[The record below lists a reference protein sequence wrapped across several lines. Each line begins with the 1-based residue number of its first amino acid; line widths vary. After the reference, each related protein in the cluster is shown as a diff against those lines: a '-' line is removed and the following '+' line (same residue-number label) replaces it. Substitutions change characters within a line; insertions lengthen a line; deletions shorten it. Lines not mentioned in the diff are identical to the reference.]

1 MISDIVYSK
10 AFDGEFHSVTP
21 WWGGGPYGTVKDE
34 KCNIWYPSAETI
46 NGKTKWFVR
55 HLLWTC
61 EDGEFNHVELEK
73 RVEELFGYVGKKSP
87 KTSTLRLVV
96 NASEKNKSRPSLDT
110 RYEGVP
116 RVELGHM
123 GNKWDY
129 LEEYDYPV
137 DGLTINVKIFAPA
150 KELFGDSG
158 SSINSA
164 KKLAAAIM
172 LTLAYAGIGKAANR
186 GFGRFYPNIDQL
198 NQNSDQDLAQ
208 IAKLIVSGE
217 VEDQKEAITKGAE
230 LLLNKNCADKIT
242 KMVHFVQCPGN
253 GKPIADAMTI
263 INNAFIKRNNPFMRR
278 QKGDFSVLGLPR
290 AKKKPA
296 KPYERDGTKHY
307 EIYERRQSPLIAS
320 PIVKEEKLFG
330 VYKTVKGVMLIE
342 LYHGD
347 FDTGEILVKDDNKE
361 PKRPIIKFE
370 DALGFVRNDIARCQ
384 PGRPPSNFNQHTGGN
399 NSWSR
404 RYI

>member
-34 KCNIWYPSAETI
+34 KNNIWYPSAETI
-46 NGKTKWFVR
+46 NGKTKWFAR

-73 RVEELFGYVGKKSP
+73 RVEELFGYVGKTSP

-96 NASEKNKSRPSLDT
+96 NASEKNTSRPSQDP
-110 RYEGVP
+110 RYKELP
-116 RVELGHM
+116 RVKLGHM
-123 GNKWDY
+123 GNKWHY

-150 KELFGDSG
+150 EELFGDSG

-242 KMVHFVQCPGN
+242 KMVHPVQCPGN

-263 INNAFIKRNNPFMRR
+263 INNAFMSRKR
-278 QKGDFSVLGLPR
+278 GDFSVLGLPR
-290 AKKKPA
+290 AKKMPA
-296 KPYERDGTKHY
+296 KQDET
-307 EIYERRQSPLIAS
+307 YERRQSPLIAS
-320 PIVKEEKLFG
+320 PIVKEEKLYG

-347 FDTGEILVKDDNKE
+347 FDTGEILVKDGNKE
-361 PKRPIIKFE
+361 PKRPRNEFE
-370 DALGFVRNDIARCQ
+370 KALRYVLDDLARCQ
-384 PGRPPSNFNQHTGGN
+384 SGRPRPNFNQHTGGN

>member
-10 AFDGEFHSVTP
+10 TFEGKFHSVTP

-34 KCNIWYPSAETI
+34 KNNIWYPSAETI
-46 NGKTKWFVR
+46 NGKTKWFAR

-61 EDGEFNHVELEK
+61 KDGEFNHVELEK
-73 RVEELFGYVGKKSP
+73 RVEELFGYVGKTSP
-87 KTSTLRLVV
+87 KTSTLRLIVS
-96 NASEKNKSRPSLDT
+96 ASKKNTSKPSQDSSYEKL
-110 RYEGVP
+110 P
-116 RVELGHM
+116 RVKFVHTGV
-123 GNKWDY
+123 KWDY
-129 LEEYDYPV
+129 LEEYDDPV

-150 KELFGDSG
+150 EGLSGDSG

-172 LTLAYAGIGKAANR
+172 LTLAYAGIGRAANR
-186 GFGRFYPNIDQL
+186 GFGRFYPNLDQL
-198 NQNSDQDLAQ
+198 NQDLDQELVE

-217 VEDQKEAITKGAE
+217 VEDQKEAIKKGFE
-230 LLLNKNCADKIT
+230 LLLNENCASKIT
-242 KMVHFVQCPGN
+242 QIVHPVQCLGN

-290 AKKKPA
+290 AKKMPA
-296 KPYERDGTKHY
+296 KQD

-320 PIVKEEKLFG
+320 PIVKEEKLYG
-330 VYKTVKGVMLIE
+330 VDQKTVKGVMLIE

-347 FDTGEILVKDDNKE
+347 FDTGEILVKDYNKE

-370 DALGFVRNDIARCQ
+370 DALGFVRKDIARCQ
-384 PGRPPSNFNQHTGGN
+384 SQSGRSSSNFNRYKGGN
-399 NSWSR
+399 NRWSR
-404 RYI
+404 GYI

>member
-21 WWGGGPYGTVKDE
+21 WWGGGPYGTVMDE
-34 KCNIWYPSAETI
+34 KNNIWYPSAETI

-73 RVEELFGYVGKKSP
+73 RVEELFGYVGKTSP

-96 NASEKNKSRPSLDT
+96 NASEKNTSRPSPDT
-110 RYEGVP
+110 RYRGLP
-116 RVELGHM
+116 RVKLGHM
-123 GNKWDY
+123 GNKWHY

-150 KELFGDSG
+150 EELFGDSG

-208 IAKLIVSGE
+208 IAKLIVSGK

-242 KMVHFVQCPGN
+242 KMVHPVQCPGN

-263 INNAFIKRNNPFMRR
+263 INNAFMSRKR
-278 QKGDFSVLGLPR
+278 GDFSVLGLPR
-290 AKKKPA
+290 AKKVPA
-296 KPYERDGTKHY
+296 KQDET
-307 EIYERRQSPLIAS
+307 YERRQSPLIAS
-320 PIVKEEKLFG
+320 PIVKEEKLYG

-347 FDTGEILVKDDNKE
+347 FDTGEILVKHDNKE
-361 PKRPIIKFE
+361 PKRPGIEFE
-370 DALGFVRNDIARCQ
+370 KALRYVLDDLARCQ
-384 PGRPPSNFNQHTGGN
+384 SGRPPSNFNQHTGGN

>member
-1 MISDIVYSK
+1 
-10 AFDGEFHSVTP
+10 VTWKRLWQFKRP
-21 WWGGGPYGTVKDE
+21 IDE
-34 KCNIWYPSAETI
+34 PVC
-46 NGKTKWFVR
+46 
-55 HLLWTC
+55 
-61 EDGEFNHVELEK
+61 ELEK

-96 NASEKNKSRPSLDT
+96 NVSEKNTSRPSLDT
-110 RYEGVP
+110 SYKELT
-116 RVELGHM
+116 RVKLGHM
-123 GNKWDY
+123 GNKWHY

-242 KMVHFVQCPGN
+242 KMVHPVQCPGN
-253 GKPIADAMTI
+253 GKQIVDAMKI
-263 INNAFIKRNNPFMRR
+263 INNAFMSKKR
-278 QKGDFSVLGLPR
+278 GDFSVLGLPR
-290 AKKKPA
+290 ANKKPA
-296 KPYERDGTKHY
+296 KPYET
-307 EIYERRQSPLIAS
+307 YERRQSPLIAS
-320 PIVKEEKLFG
+320 PIVKEEKLHG

-361 PKRPIIKFE
+361 PKRPMIKFE
-370 DALGFVRNDIARCQ
+370 DALRYVLNDLKGCQ
-384 PGRPPSNFNQHTGGN
+384 PGRPRSNFNQHTGGN